1 MDNVVNGIFLIDI
14 VLTFFVAYI
23 DKANYVLVDDP
34 RMIAWR
40 YISTWFIFDLISAI
54 PSELAR
60 TALPD
65 PFAQYGYFNIL
76 RLWRLR
82 RVSAMFSRYKFAI
95 LHYIIT

>member
-1 MDNVVNGIFLIDI
+1 MDNVVNAFFFIDI
-14 VLTFFVAYI
+14 IITFFVAYI

-40 YISTWFIFDLISAI
+40 YVSTWFIFDLISTI

-60 TALPD
+60 NAMPD
-65 PFAQYGYFNIL
+65 PLAQYGYFNIL

-82 RVSAMFSRYKFAI
+82 RVSAMFTR
-95 LHYIIT
+95 